1 MRLRRNK
8 KSKSSFTK
16 AAPPLGRLTS
26 VAVCGKVVLPG
37 SK

>member
-16 AAPPLGRLTS
+16 DTPPLSFDFRCRMWQTS
-26 VAVCGKVVLPG
+26 IARQ
-37 SK
+37 